1 MPSLRHGLQALY
13 LLLVLSSC
21 APSVLR
27 EAEEAKRAG
36 AYHRAEVLYKRLYA
50 STPRKKAE
58 AKGRFAYEA
67 GIAALE
73 ARHYATALN
82 LLRAAE
88 RLHIPDSLLREP
100 LQWARLSTELASESE
115 QVGNSPYEV
124 RPFEPLRSA

>member
-1 MPSLRHGLQALY
+1 MPSLRHGLHALY
-13 LLLVLSSC
+13 LLFVLASC

-36 AYHRAEVLYKRLYA
+36 AYYRAEVLYKRLYA
-50 STPRKKAE
+50 SAPRKEAE

-73 ARHYATALN
+73 GRRYATALN

-88 RLHIPDSLLREP
+88 RLHIP
-100 LQWARLSTELASESE
+100 ES
-115 QVGNSPYEV
+115 P
-124 RPFEPLRSA
+124 